1 MGSASTNYFKWL
13 YFSVRGRI
21 GRQAYWLFMI
31 LPCFLTGIMLGF
43 LIPALHIPI
52 RMVLVLFF
60 ILLPVLVWVGIAVS
74 VKRLHD
80 IGLSGWWVMLCF
92 IPFLHYVA
100 VPVLGAIRGKVGAN
114 VYGEDP
120 HRVRVPTAGTA
131 GASESMRRRGALI
144 PPN

>member
-1 MGSASTNYFKWL
+1 
-13 YFSVRGRI
+13 
-21 GRQAYWLFMI
+21 MI

-100 VPVLGAIRGKVGAN
+100 VPVR
-114 VYGEDP
+114 
-120 HRVRVPTAGTA
+120 HRWC
-131 GASESMRRRGALI
+131 
-144 PPN
+144 